1 MITVRLLGGVKK
13 IIGEDSICISEP
25 LVKLTYI
32 MDMLRKNADEP
43 DKLNFDNIIMAVNGV
58 DCSIL
63 GGKDASA
70 KEGDEVTVVSIV
82 HGGNGS
88 MRLHLTQPE
97 NYNGHLN

>member
-25 LVKLTYI
+25 LVKMSYVMEL
-32 MDMLRKNADEP
+32 LRKNADEP
-43 DKLNFDNIIMAVNGV
+43 AKLNFDNIIIAVNGV

-82 HGGNGS
+82 HGGDGS
-88 MRLHLTQPE
+88 IR
-97 NYNGHLN
+97 

>member
-1 MITVRLLGGVKK
+1 
-13 IIGEDSICISEP
+13 
-25 LVKLTYI
+25 
-32 MDMLRKNADEP
+32 
-43 DKLNFDNIIMAVNGV
+43 MAVNGV

-88 MRLHLTQPE
+88 MRLHLIQQE
-97 NYNGHLN
+97 NYNGQLN